1 MSDSVLLTLFVVSV
15 VTLIGCALRVVQITR
30 SARRE
35 ALFLQL
41 LGPDPSAPKP
51 VRVTLSVG
59 EAEQRLT
66 SALTSVEK
74 WHGWEIK
81 SSRNGII
88 TAESNWT
95 TTLEKAQ
102 GKPKGSTSTPMK
114 AKVKMIGQLRKAGI
128 GRETEIAWR
137 YESECVG
144 WQDATLRCDHPE
156 TETMC
161 TVTNELIL
169 RKLGALDGKSSSE

>member
-1 MSDSVLLTLFVVSV
+1 MSDSLLLTLFVISV
-15 VTLIGCALRVVQITR
+15 VTVIACVMRVMQITR

-35 ALFLQL
+35 ALLLQL
-41 LGPDPSAPKP
+41 QGPDPSAPKP
-51 VRVTLSVG
+51 IRVSLSVE
-59 EAEQRLT
+59 EAEQQIT
-66 SALTSVEK
+66 NALTSIEK

-81 SSRNGII
+81 SSRNGFI

-102 GKPKGSTSTPMK
+102 GKAKGSTSTPMK
-114 AKVKMIGQLRKAGI
+114 TKVKMIAQMRKVGI
-128 GRETEIAWR
+128 GRETELAWR

-144 WQDATLRCDHPE
+144 WQDSTLRCDNPE

-161 TVTNELIL
+161 AMTNKLIL
-169 RKLGALDGKSSSE
+169 EKLGVLNQKANV

>member
-1 MSDSVLLTLFVVSV
+1 MSDTLLLTLFVISV
-15 VTLIGCALRVVQITR
+15 VTVVACVVRVLQISR

-41 LGPDPSAPKP
+41 QGPNPSAPKP
-51 VRVTLSVG
+51 VRVAITVD
-59 EAEQRLT
+59 EAEQELT
-66 SALTSVEK
+66 KALAGVEK

-81 SSRNGII
+81 NSRNGMM

-95 TTLEKAQ
+95 TTLEQAQ
-102 GKPKGSTSTPMK
+102 GKAKGSTSTPMK
-114 AKVKMIGQLRKAGI
+114 TKVKMIAQMRKVSM

-137 YESECVG
+137 YESECFG
-144 WQDATLRCDHPE
+144 WQDATLKCDNPE

-161 TVTNELIL
+161 AITNRLIL
-169 RKLGALDGKSSSE
+169 EKLGALDGKGSE